1 MVVKR
6 GNGGPGSY
14 QWALRGARG
23 SREKPVDVKEKC
35 SRTVVFY
42 LAKSFTKRL
51 EASEFHDSMM
61 FLTSSM
67 NFASVL
73 IRSDHPENCRTSTV
87 KYFEPSTVLSSYKTE
102 K

>member
-1 MVVKR
+1 M
-6 GNGGPGSY
+6 
-14 QWALRGARG
+14 
-23 SREKPVDVKEKC
+23 DVKEKC

-73 IRSDHPENCRTSTV
+73 IHVMIGSPRKLQDKYREMLRTLHCI
-87 KYFEPSTVLSSYKTE
+87 E
-102 K
+102 